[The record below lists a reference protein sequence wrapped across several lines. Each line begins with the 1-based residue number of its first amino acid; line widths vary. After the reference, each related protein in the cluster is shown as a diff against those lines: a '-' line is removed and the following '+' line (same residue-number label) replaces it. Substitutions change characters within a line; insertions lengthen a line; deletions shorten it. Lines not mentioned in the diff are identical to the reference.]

1 MAIIRPFRAWRYN
14 EAKVED
20 INKKFSPLFDV
31 VSPEQLEALYQI
43 PKNSIH
49 ISVPRSQ
56 QAALAKLEE
65 WKREGIIQQDPLPAI
80 YIYYQRF
87 RLFGESREMVRKGF
101 VSMIRV
107 SEDSGSQKSDI
118 VLHEDT
124 ISSSVKERTQLL
136 EKTLL
141 NTAPTHGLYEDPDF
155 SLEGLMDSYME
166 QPRYEYVD
174 YQGVVNQLAIVQDAR
189 DIQKFLDLLVDKKVY
204 LADGHHRLASSVYLQ
219 KKSYEAELGLP
230 SDSMRNY
237 HLMYLTNLCADDLR
251 ILPIHR
257 VLHLEEKTYNPNPI
271 LDKLREYFSIEDI
284 TFQRTPIYKQLKDS
298 PRTFGMVLGSLH
310 FRLELLPEI
319 DPIEAIEL
327 DLPAS
332 VKELDY
338 TILHYFVFDRV
349 LGIPYR
355 DQHGYDAI
363 EYIKDYGLAVKQAV
377 NKRDR
382 VAFITRDTSMEQMMR
397 VCRSGALMPQ
407 KSTFFYPKVVC
418 GLVFASIDDHENE
431 STFDIGFRLPEKTEP
446 AP

>member
-1 MAIIRPFRAWRYN
+1 M
-14 EAKVED
+14 ED

-31 VSPEQLEALYQI
+31 VSPEQLEALYEI
-43 PKNSIH
+43 ERNSIH

-56 QAALAKLEE
+56 EQAVEKLRT
-65 WKREGIIQQDPLPAI
+65 WKENKVIQQDELPAI

-87 RLFGESREMVRKGF
+87 RLFGDEREYVRKGF

-107 SEDSGSQKSDI
+107 SEDSGQQDSDI

-124 ISSSVKERTQLL
+124 IHSSVKERTTLL

-155 SLEGLMDSYME
+155 SLEDLMDSYME
-166 QPRYEYVD
+166 RPRYEYVD
-174 YQGVVNQLAIVQDAR
+174 YQGVVNQLAIVQDRR
-189 DIQKFLDLLVDKKVY
+189 DIERFIELIRNKKVY

-219 KKSYEAELGLP
+219 QKSRGQEDLP
-230 SDSMRNY
+230 PDSMRNY

-257 VLHLEEKTYNPNPI
+257 VFRMPEKTYNPNPI
-271 LDKLREYFSIEDI
+271 LDKLREWFEVKDI
-284 TFQRTPIYKQLKDS
+284 TFERTPTYQQLKER
-298 PRTFGMVLGSLH
+298 PRSFGMVLGSMH
-310 FRLELLPEI
+310 FLLELRPEI
-319 DPIEAIEL
+319 DPLKEIAL
-327 DLPAS
+327 DLPDS

-338 TILHYFVFDRV
+338 TMLHYFVFEKV
-349 LGIPYR
+349 LGIPYFEQNGC
-355 DQHGYDAI
+355 DDLS
-363 EYIKDYGLAVKQAV
+363 YIKDYGLAVKQAV
-377 NKRDR
+377 NFRDR

-431 STFDIGFRLPEKTEP
+431 STFDISFRLPEAAKP

>member
-14 EAKVED
+14 EEKVED

-31 VSPEQLEALYQI
+31 VSPEQLEALYEI
-43 PKNSIH
+43 PRNSIH
-49 ISVPRSQ
+49 ISVPRSHE
-56 QAALAKLEE
+56 AVLGKLDE
-65 WKREGIIQQDPLPAI
+65 WKRDGIIQQDALPAI

-87 RLFGESREMVRKGF
+87 RLFGETEEMVRKGF
-101 VSMIRV
+101 VCMIRV
-107 SEDSGSQKSDI
+107 AEDSGSQGSDI

-124 ISSSVKERTQLL
+124 ISSSVKDRTALL

-141 NTAPTHGLYEDPDF
+141 NTAPTHGLYEDEEF
-155 SLEGLMDSYME
+155 RLEPLMDSYME
-166 QPRYEYVD
+166 KPRYEYVD

-189 DIQKFLDLLVDKKVY
+189 DVKRFIDMMKEKKVY

-219 KKSYEAELGLP
+219 QKSKEADLDLP
-230 SDSMRNY
+230 PDSMRNY
-237 HLMYLTNLCADDLR
+237 HLMYLTNLCSDDLR

-257 VLHLEEKTYNPNPI
+257 VIHLSERTYNPNPI
-271 LDKLREYFSIEDI
+271 LERLREFFLVKDI
-284 TFQRTPIYKQLKDS
+284 TFERSPIYRQLSDS
-298 PRTFGMVLGSLH
+298 PKTFGMVLGSLQ
-310 FRLELLPEI
+310 FRLELRPEI
-319 DPIEAIEL
+319 DPLEAIDL
-327 DLPAS
+327 DLPAA

-338 TILHYFVFDRV
+338 TILHYFIFDRV
-349 LGIPYR
+349 LGISYE
-355 DQHGYDAI
+355 DQHGRDDI

-397 VCRSGALMPQ
+397 VCKSGALMPQ

-431 STFDIGFRLPEKTEP
+431 STFDIGFRFSEAAGSTS
-446 AP
+446 